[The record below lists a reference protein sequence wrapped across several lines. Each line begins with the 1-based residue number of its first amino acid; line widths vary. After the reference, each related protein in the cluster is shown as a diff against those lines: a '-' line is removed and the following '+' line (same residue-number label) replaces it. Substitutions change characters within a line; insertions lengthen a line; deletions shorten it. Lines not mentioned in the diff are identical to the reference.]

1 MCIANVNRI
10 YYFVYPIEIEDLLIS
25 RAKADA
31 ISSSDNL
38 ATQKQSDSMSI
49 EEMLDAV
56 DTAEA
61 RAKRSSDTENRL
73 ATKEAPGRFDDEE
86 RALASMSLRQLYEVT
101 TRQISATDY
110 QIYRAQVILDKAMID
125 LVHK

>member
-1 MCIANVNRI
+1 MCIADVNRI
-10 YYFVYPIEIEDLLIS
+10 YHFVYPIEIEDLLIS

-31 ISSSDNL
+31 LSSVDNL